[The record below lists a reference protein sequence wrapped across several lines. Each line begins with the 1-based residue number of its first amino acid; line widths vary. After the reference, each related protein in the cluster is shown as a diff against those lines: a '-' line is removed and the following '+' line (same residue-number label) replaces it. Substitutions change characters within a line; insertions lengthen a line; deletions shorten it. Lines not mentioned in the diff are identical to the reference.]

1 MWGSEDPDSK
11 MRRAQSPVG
20 QGYGREWV
28 WYCTVQTNAARH
40 ASQGGH
46 PRRIVRSVT
55 HHSRPRRTRKSCHK
69 ASKSTKSPKMP
80 RKIEKCSAYGGFAI
94 PRPFCASGRTFSPPK
109 PFFAVRRGAFD
120 PAPRRTE
127 QPVMRHSPPRRIRLS
142 FRGRHTSHPAP
153 HWSEQYSNPE

>member
-1 MWGSEDPDSK
+1 MYHTLWQATSC
-11 MRRAQSPVG
+11 RA
-20 QGYGREWV
+20 RND
-28 WYCTVQTNAARH
+28 YCTVQTNAARH

-94 PRPFCASGRTFSPPK
+94 PRPFCASGRTFSPPR
-109 PFFAVRRGAFD
+109 PFFDHADVSG
-120 PAPRRTE
+120 
-127 QPVMRHSPPRRIRLS
+127 VHMRHSLPRRIRLS
-142 FRGRHTSHPAP
+142 FRRRHMSHPAL
-153 HWSEQYSNPE
+153 HWSEQYNMGT